1 MSPLAAAVE
10 RAVDSIAS
18 TRALD
23 AVADRVRVAV
33 DAVPEP
39 VRDGIGGDWLGIP
52 LHPILTDV
60 TIGAWTGS
68 FVADLVGG
76 HDARAFS
83 RRLLLLGNLSAFP
96 TMVTGLADWGSL
108 DPAARRVGL
117 VHAATNISAT
127 ALYLRSYGARRRG
140 HHAAGVAWG
149 LVAATV
155 ATVGGHL
162 GGVLAYHA
170 PEGDGDDAPEPAPE
184 PTRAAEP
191 TDASPFASESL
202 RIG

>member
-1 MSPLAAAVE
+1 MSPLAAAID
-10 RAVDSIAS
+10 RAVASIAS
-18 TRALD
+18 TRRLD

-33 DAVPEP
+33 DAVPES

-52 LHPILTDV
+52 LHPVLTDV

-96 TMVTGLADWGSL
+96 TIATGLADWGTL

-117 VHAATNISAT
+117 VHAATNIGAT

-162 GGVLAYHA
+162 GGVLAYAA
-170 PEGDGDDAPEPAPE
+170 PEGDGADAPEPS
-184 PTRAAEP
+184 RAAEP
-191 TDASPFASESL
+191 TAAPFASESL